1 MRVAFVAIVLT
12 SASVGCFGKT
22 KPCRSLPIPA
32 ASVFERCG
40 GMMYHS
46 PPGASTEYKIK
57 FTNKV
62 SDDFQLIDACVL
74 LDGAPIFAKG
84 ATTWSGRIES
94 VRHTVEVQAYYKP
107 KKDLPG
113 FDVTKTWDL
122 YLRAAQEVA
131 ASDGAELELIAT
143 EDDKATK
150 PDQRLVLTATLPSQ
164 SKQPRCE

>member
-1 MRVAFVAIVLT
+1 MVLAIAVLT
-12 SASVGCFGKT
+12 AGCFGKT
-22 KPCRSLPIPA
+22 KPCRALPIPA
-32 ASVFERCG
+32 ESVFERCG

-46 PPGASTEYKIK
+46 PPGASTDYKIT

-62 SDDFQLIDACVL
+62 SANFEVVEVCVL
-74 LDGAPIFAKG
+74 LDGAPIFDRG
-84 ATTWSGRIES
+84 ATSWAGKIEN
-94 VRHTVEVQAYYKP
+94 VRHTVEVQVLYKP

-113 FDVTKTWDL
+113 FDPTKTWDI

-143 EDDKATK
+143 ENEKADK
-150 PDQRLVLTATLPSQ
+150 PEQRLVLTATLPSK

>member
-1 MRVAFVAIVLT
+1 MRVMVLAIAVL
-12 SASVGCFGKT
+12 AAGCFGKT
-22 KPCRSLPIPA
+22 KPCRALPIPE

-46 PPGASTEYKIK
+46 PPGANTDYTIT

-62 SDDFQLIDACVL
+62 SDKFELVEACVL
-74 LDGAPIFAKG
+74 LDGAPIFDKG
-84 ATTWSGRIES
+84 ATKWSGKIEN
-94 VRHTVEVQAYYKP
+94 VRHVVEVQVLYKP

-113 FDVTKTWDL
+113 FDVTKTWDI

-131 ASDGAELELIAT
+131 ASDGAELELTAT
-143 EDDKATK
+143 ENENADK
-150 PDQRLVLTATLPSQ
+150 PEQRLQLTATLPSK